1 MNIYELGDQSV
12 STLFNVNL
20 QSIVRLCPAYYHNLL
35 THSICQKRMSPIVC
49 YYYPCVLL
57 EITVTLSYGPSWC
70 SASRAESPK
79 AAVK

>member
-12 STLFNVNL
+12 STSFNGNL
-20 QSIVRLCPAYYHNLL
+20 QSIVRLCPAYYHYLL
-35 THSICQKRMSPIVC
+35 TQSICQKRMSPIVC

-57 EITVTLSYGPSWC
+57 EIIVTISYGPSWR